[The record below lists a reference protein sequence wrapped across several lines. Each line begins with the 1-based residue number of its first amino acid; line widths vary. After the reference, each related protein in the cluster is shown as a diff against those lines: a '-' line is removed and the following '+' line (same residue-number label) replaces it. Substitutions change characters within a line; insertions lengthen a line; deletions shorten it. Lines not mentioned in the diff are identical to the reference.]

1 MDKNVA
7 VYPLGRTLNG
17 STNKEKKP
25 LEANPAAWCEE
36 NRLKGPEAKGS
47 NFGVLPSSIK
57 GGPIARWTVMSIRTP
72 LCRKPYPFIITQ
84 LGPHITQYIDLH
96 CTTPFHITVN
106 MNFFG
111 GGQPQPQGPDPVF
124 AGTWMR
130 QTDTNH
136 ERGNL

>member
-1 MDKNVA
+1 M
-7 VYPLGRTLNG
+7 T
-17 STNKEKKP
+17 
-25 LEANPAAWCEE
+25 
-36 NRLKGPEAKGS
+36 
-47 NFGVLPSSIK
+47 
-57 GGPIARWTVMSIRTP
+57 IRTP
-72 LCRKPYPFIITQ
+72 LSRKPYTPIHHHTARTTY
-84 LGPHITQYIDLH
+84 HITQYIDLH

-136 ERGNL
+136 ERGNLESYPTDHGAFRRFRW